1 MSKNRQTCV
10 GCNNP
15 FPLTE
20 LHIDPNTSD
29 WYCDPCFN
37 MTMLERDDPAAQDTS
52 EENWETGQEDE

>member
-37 MTMLERDDPAAQDTS
+37 MMLLERNDPAMAPQ
-52 EENWETGQEDE
+52 EENWDTGDEDA